1 MPYEFFIAR
10 RYFKAKRRT
19 GFISV
24 MSFLSF
30 AGVTVGVAA
39 LIIVLSVMN
48 GAQSEL
54 RNKILGTTAHV
65 IILKHRN
72 QPITEYKELVPKIN
86 AQPGIIGSSPFIYTK
101 CMISR
106 RDKVDGLVLRG
117 VDLELEHGVTDIA
130 KNMTAG
136 QIDFEPAAEGLPGII
151 LGLDLADRLGAYLGD
166 TVLVSSAQALKPTPF
181 GLIPKTRQF
190 ILNGIFDAGMYEY
203 NSTLGYIGLAQAQDF
218 LEMGRA
224 VTGIEVKIKDIY
236 RAQEAG
242 EKLTE
247 LLGPEYRYNDW
258 IRLNWSLF
266 SALKLEKT
274 AMFLILALI
283 ILVAALNIVSS
294 LIMTVIEKT
303 REIGILK
310 SMGAT
315 SPGIMRIFIFQ
326 GLMVGVIGTGLGLG
340 LGYVLCLLLAR
351 YQFVKLPP
359 DVYFIN
365 KLPVQMQAGD
375 FLLVGGAALLI
386 TLAAAVYPAWK
397 ASRMEPIEAIRYE

>member
-1 MPYEFFIAR
+1 
-10 RYFKAKRRT
+10 
-19 GFISV
+19 
-24 MSFLSF
+24 
-30 AGVTVGVAA
+30 
-39 LIIVLSVMN
+39 
-48 GAQSEL
+48 
-54 RNKILGTTAHV
+54 
-65 IILKHRN
+65 
-72 QPITEYKELVPKIN
+72 
-86 AQPGIIGSSPFIYTK
+86 
-101 CMISR
+101 
-106 RDKVDGLVLRG
+106 
-117 VDLELEHGVTDIA
+117 
-130 KNMTAG
+130 
-136 QIDFEPAAEGLPGII
+136 
-151 LGLDLADRLGAYLGD
+151 
-166 TVLVSSAQALKPTPF
+166 
-181 GLIPKTRQF
+181 
-190 ILNGIFDAGMYEY
+190 MYEY

>member
-1 MPYEFFIAR
+1 MSYELFIAK

-24 MSFLSF
+24 MSVLSF

-39 LIIVLSVMN
+39 LLTVLSVMN
-48 GAQSEL
+48 GAQTEL
-54 RNKILGTTAHV
+54 RNKILGTTAHL
-65 IILKHRN
+65 IILKYQN
-72 QPITEYKELVPKIN
+72 QPIAEYKELLPKIN
-86 AQPGIIGSSPFIYTK
+86 ALSEVIGSSPFIYTK
-101 CMISR
+101 CMVAKGS
-106 RDKVDGLVLRG
+106 KVDGLVLRG
-117 VDLELEHGVTDIA
+117 VDPELEHGVTDVSR
-130 KNMTAG
+130 NMVAG
-136 QIDFEPAAEGLPGII
+136 KLKFDTLSSGLPGII

-166 TVLVSSAQALKPTPF
+166 TLTVTSSQSMKATPL
-181 GLIPKTRQF
+181 GLIPKTRRF
-190 ILNGIFDAGMYEY
+190 LLTGIFDTGMYEY

-218 LEMGRA
+218 LETGPA

-236 RAQEAG
+236 QAPETG
-242 EKLTE
+242 KKITV
-247 LLGPEYRYNDW
+247 LLGPQYRYNDW
-258 IRLNWSLF
+258 IHLNWSLF

-283 ILVAALNIVSS
+283 IIVAALNIISS

-315 SPGIMRIFIFQ
+315 SKSIMKIFVFQ
-326 GLMVGVIGTGLGLG
+326 GLLVGGIGTVLGMG
-340 LGYVLCLLLAR
+340 LGYALCLLLAR
-351 YQFVKLPP
+351 YQFVNLPA

-375 FLLVGGAALLI
+375 FVLVSVATILITFLAAL
-386 TLAAAVYPAWK
+386 YPAYK
-397 ASRMEPIEAIRYE
+397 ASRLDPIEAIRYE